1 MRMSTRV
8 HWRLLGRENRL
19 LDSGEIDG
27 GFEDRHAA
35 LLAIGA
41 FLQQFAQ
48 WDRHKD
54 GSWWARRSPDA
65 DLWVQVSMI
74 EQATAEP
81 DIMPLVWAMQ
91 PSGDA
96 SPNP

>member
-1 MRMSTRV
+1 MSYRV
-8 HWRLLGRENRL
+8 HWSLRGRENRL
-19 LDSGEIDG
+19 LDSGEIDS
-27 GFEDRHAA
+27 GFADRQAA
-35 LLAIGA
+35 LLAISA
-41 FLQQFAQ
+41 FLQQFAE
-48 WDRHKD
+48 WDRGQD

-65 DLWVQVSMI
+65 DLWVQVSLT

>member
-1 MRMSTRV
+1 MRMSYRV

-48 WDRHKD
+48 W
-54 GSWWARRSPDA
+54 
-65 DLWVQVSMI
+65 V
-74 EQATAEP
+74 
-81 DIMPLVWAMQ
+81 
-91 PSGDA
+91 
-96 SPNP
+96 